1 MSQSRLAVNPRL
13 IAYLCGLI
21 LAFLALILSLMTLAA
36 LLMDCVAFPAFMFSA
51 LAAAAAAGFLMLLG
65 RGQRGEIS
73 EIRGRDGLA
82 VVGLAWPLIGLAGAM
97 PYLFSGR
104 LTGFTD
110 ALFESVSGF
119 TTTGATILTGLDQLP
134 ESLMLWRALTH
145 WLGGMGIIVL
155 MLAILPFLGLSG
167 LHLFR
172 NESSLGQTRLK
183 PRVAQTAKTL
193 WGIYLGFTI
202 ILVVL
207 ARAWGLSWFEALV
220 NGLSAV
226 STGGF
231 AARDLSIGHH
241 GHPGLEALFV
251 VFMFLSSLNFA
262 LYYQAGRGE
271 WRSLLKDAEARVYI
285 LIIILCGLLITF
297 SLLAANHYPSPWT
310 ALRHAFFQVVSV
322 SSTTGFT
329 SDDWLQWPGFAKA
342 LLFSLFFLGGC
353 TGSTSG
359 GVKCLRWIL
368 IFKSLGRVLRQHI
381 HPRAV
386 INLSLGGREVPE
398 RLMSAVWSFWALYM
412 VILAASALALTAMD
426 LDIISALAASASA
439 LGNVGLDLGLG
450 FAPLPAPAKI
460 ILIIEM
466 LLGRLE
472 FFALL
477 ILFHPEFW
485 TR

>member
-1 MSQSRLAVNPRL
+1 MSQYRLAVNPRL
-13 IAYLCGLI
+13 ITYICGLT
-21 LAFLALILSLMTLAA
+21 LSFMALILVLMAGAA
-36 LLMDCVAFPAFMFSA
+36 LFMEDGAFPAFKFSA
-51 LAAAAAAGFLMLLG
+51 LTTAAAAGLLVLLG
-65 RGQRGEIS
+65 RGQRSEVS

-82 VVGLAWPLIGLAGAM
+82 VVGLAWPLIGLAGAL
-97 PYLFSGR
+97 PYLYSG
-104 LTGFTD
+104 LLPGFVD

-119 TTTGATILTGLDQLP
+119 TTTGATLLTGLDYSPRGL
-134 ESLMLWRALTH
+134 LLWRALTH
-145 WLGGMGIIVL
+145 WLGGMGVIVL
-155 MLAILPFLGLSG
+155 MLAVLPFLGLSG

-172 NESSLGQTRLK
+172 NESSLGQARLK
-183 PRVAQTAKTL
+183 PRIAQTAKTL
-193 WGIYLGFTI
+193 WVIYLGFTI
-202 ILVVL
+202 ILVIL

-231 AARDLSIGHH
+231 AARDLAIAHYDR
-241 GHPGLEALFV
+241 PGLEALFI

-271 WRSLLKDAEARVYI
+271 WKSLFRDTEARVYV
-285 LIIILCGLLITF
+285 LIIFLSGLMITF
-297 SLLAANHYPSPWT
+297 SLLVANHYPSPWT
-310 ALRHAFFQVVSV
+310 AMRHAYFQVVSV

-329 SDDWLQWPGFAKA
+329 SDDWLQWPVFAKA

-368 IFKSLGRVLRQHI
+368 IFKSLNRVLRQHI

-386 INLSLGGREVPE
+386 INISLGGRPVPE
-398 RLMSAVWSFWALYM
+398 RLMSAVWSFWALYI
-412 VILAASALALTAMD
+412 VILAGSALALTAMD
-426 LDIISALAASASA
+426 LDILSALAASASA

-450 FAPLPAPAKI
+450 FAPLPAPAKL
-460 ILIIEM
+460 ILIMEM